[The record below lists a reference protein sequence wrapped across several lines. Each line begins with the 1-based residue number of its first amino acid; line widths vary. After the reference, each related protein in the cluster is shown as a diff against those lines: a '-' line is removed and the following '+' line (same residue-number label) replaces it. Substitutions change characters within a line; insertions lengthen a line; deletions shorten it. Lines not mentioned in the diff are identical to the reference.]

1 MKTKTI
7 SLFIFSLLISS
18 CTKEINI
25 DLEVGE
31 EQVVVEGMI
40 QPNYPVLLSL
50 SKTQGYFTEFSENE
64 LMEIGITDANVKVIR
79 NSDKEEITLN
89 FIAFDSASS
98 LGIYTEFD
106 LNNPFSFNPDFARF
120 SESYKLQI
128 IWNNDTI
135 TSNTTI
141 PFVEDETTNMI
152 DSLRFVED
160 ERFPGYGDFYFYY
173 NDPDTMGNNIMFES
187 KRIAHWENGEFAP
200 DLRFV
205 KALWGSVRND
215 FEGLNG
221 DSFESFFERG
231 ESNPFSFSGGM
242 HGDGEK
248 ADLGNFKAYHFEI
261 NMENDTVWHKA
272 DTVIIRFSQLDK
284 SSFEFW
290 RSIEIQEGMNNNP
303 FGEPQNLKSNIKGG
317 IGIWEGK
324 GCVYY
329 KVVAKTDTIFNQ
341 KYYPEIF
348 ELF

>member
-7 SLFIFSLLISS
+7 SLFIISFLIFS

-25 DLEVGE
+25 DLEVGK

-40 QPNYPVLLSL
+40 HPKYPVLLSL

-64 LMEIGITDANVKVIR
+64 LMEIGITDADVKVIR

-98 LGIYTEFD
+98 LGIYTELD
-106 LNNPFSFNPDFARF
+106 LNTLSFNPDFSRF
-120 SESYKLQI
+120 GESYKLQI

-141 PFVEDETTNMI
+141 PFVDTTNMI
-152 DSLRFVED
+152 DSVRFVED

-173 NDPDTMGNNIMFES
+173 NDPDTMGNNIMLES
-187 KRIAHWENGEFAP
+187 KRIAHWENGEFSP
-200 DLRFV
+200 DFRFV

-221 DSFESFFERG
+221 ISFESMFERG
-231 ESNPFSFSGGM
+231 ESNLFSMNDFY
-242 HGDGEK
+242 GEK
-248 ADLGNFKAYHFEI
+248 DPNHGNFKTHHFEI
-261 NMENDTVWHKA
+261 NEENDTVWHKA

-284 SSFEFW
+284 ASFEFW
-290 RSIEIQEGMNNNP
+290 RSIEIQNAMNNNP

-324 GCVYY
+324 GCVYF
-329 KVVAKTDTIFNQ
+329 KVFAKTDTIF
-341 KYYPEIF
+341 KTRYKPEITKLEF
-348 ELF
+348 L